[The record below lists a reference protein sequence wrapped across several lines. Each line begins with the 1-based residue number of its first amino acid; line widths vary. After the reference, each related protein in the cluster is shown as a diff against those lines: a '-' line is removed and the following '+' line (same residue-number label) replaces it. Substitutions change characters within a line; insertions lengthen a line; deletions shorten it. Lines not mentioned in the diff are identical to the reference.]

1 MFFSTGYRLW
11 KSCGK
16 MSYKRASNNV
26 LEGGRDSN
34 TLLSGWTL
42 FSLLTHCPRPAG
54 PQERYLW
61 WYVWEKNGLIFF
73 CLRVRC
79 VSWFLQAAFIYFPV
93 KSRLEFLRDA
103 RSLSCA
109 MDTHSFE
116 LSSQC
121 SFLCGWFLFVVL
133 SVVLKFHMKAA
144 SAGTL
149 RWELTCWL

>member
-1 MFFSTGYRLW
+1 M
-11 KSCGK
+11 
-16 MSYKRASNNV
+16 
-26 LEGGRDSN
+26 
-34 TLLSGWTL
+34 
-42 FSLLTHCPRPAG
+42 
-54 PQERYLW
+54 
-61 WYVWEKNGLIFF
+61 GLIFF

-79 VSWFLQAAFIYFPV
+79 VSWFLQVAFIYFPV

-103 RSLSCA
+103 RSLSCE

-116 LSSQC
+116 LSSQR

-149 RWELTCWL
+149 RWELTC